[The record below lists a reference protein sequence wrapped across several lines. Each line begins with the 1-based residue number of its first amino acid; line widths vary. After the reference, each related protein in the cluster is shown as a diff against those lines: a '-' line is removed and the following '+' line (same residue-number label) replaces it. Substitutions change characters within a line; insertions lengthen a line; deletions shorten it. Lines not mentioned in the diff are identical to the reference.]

1 MSPLRGL
8 ILCSLLTGPAVAAP
22 LTLPLGERPE
32 WVRRDGIV
40 MAGSWEPLLF
50 RVRRDGSPGYTPTA
64 EQRAAYERE
73 HSPEMVAKLQALGV
87 NFVMMH
93 CYKAFGLTAERDSM
107 ADAVRFAKLCHDA
120 GMRVGVYNFSGTLG
134 WELLFKETPQA
145 EDWVVR
151 DHKGKPVTYGRATY
165 RYYWNRNHP
174 DAQAFYRKLIRFA
187 VEEIRTDLLHFDNYI
202 VGPGSDANSTER
214 FRTYLRSTFTDRQRQ
229 RMGIGDLATVK
240 PAMTGPPDNPL
251 RRAWLDFACQSLA
264 DSYHDLGR
272 YARTLR
278 KDVLLECN
286 PGGVRDRLRAPVDHG
301 RLLRGG
307 EAFWDEGGAIGFA
320 DGRLRSRIRTY
331 KVARC
336 MDNIAF
342 AYATTP
348 LEMAESMAFNLD
360 CLGCICWFEYDRIVV
375 KPAAKTPPR
384 GDLAPFI
391 RFFHKRRDLLRDA
404 AVVADVAVLRSSPSM
419 LFADVKVSR
428 LTSAAERALILDRV
442 PFQIIHDHQ
451 LGGLKRYRALV
462 VAGCPAMSDAH
473 VAQIERY
480 ASAGGRLI
488 VMGPTATH
496 DEWMLPRD
504 RPGLDALTGDRVLR
518 LTDAAGT
525 VDAIRKLLG
534 GELSCRV
541 DAAPGLCAEF
551 TRQGKRR
558 LVHLVN
564 YRSDGP
570 VKDVRVR
577 LRLSPGAHAERVVLA
592 SPTRD
597 DETKL
602 RFDEKDGVVTFT
614 VPAVDVYAVAVVT
627 VR

>member
-8 ILCSLLTGPAVAAP
+8 ILCCLLTGPAVAAP
-22 LTLPLGERPE
+22 LTLPLGKRPE
-32 WVRRDGIV
+32 WLGRDGIV

-73 HSPEMVAKLQALGV
+73 HSPQMVARLKALGV

-107 ADAVRFAKLCHDA
+107 ADAVRFSKLCHDA

-145 EDWVVR
+145 ENWVVR
-151 DHKGKPVTYGRATY
+151 DYTGRPVTYGRATY

-174 DAQAFYRKLIRFA
+174 GAQAFYRRLIRFA
-187 VEEIRTDLLHFDNYI
+187 VEEIRTDLLHFDNYV
-202 VGPGSDANSTER
+202 VGPGSDANSVER
-214 FRTYLRSTFTDRQRQ
+214 FRAYLRDTFTEVQRR
-229 RMGIGDLATVK
+229 RMGIKDLSAVK
-240 PAMTGPPDNPL
+240 PAMTGPPDNPI

-278 KDVLLECN
+278 KDILLECN
-286 PGGVRDRLRAPVDHG
+286 PGGVRDRLRASVDHG

-307 EAFWDEGGAIGFA
+307 EAFWDEGGAIGFE
-320 DGRLRSRIRTY
+320 DDRLTSRIRTY

-348 LEMAESMAFNLD
+348 LEMGESMAFNRD
-360 CLGCICWFEYDRIVV
+360 CLGCICWFEYDKIVV
-375 KPAAKTPPR
+375 KPAAKMPPR
-384 GDLAPFI
+384 DDLAPFI

-419 LFADVKVSR
+419 LFADAKVAG
-428 LTSAAERALILDRV
+428 LTSAAEQALILNRV
-442 PFQIIHDHQ
+442 PFQIIHAHQ
-451 LGGLKRYRALV
+451 LGDLKRYRALV
-462 VAGCPAMSDAH
+462 LAGCPAMSDAD
-473 VAQIERY
+473 VAQIKAY
-480 ASAGGRLI
+480 VSTGGRLVI
-488 VMGPTATH
+488 VGAAATH

-504 RPGLDALTGDRVLR
+504 QPALDELPADRILR
-518 LTDAAGT
+518 LTDVKGL
-525 VDAIRKLLG
+525 VDATRKLLG
-534 GELSCRV
+534 GEMSYRV

-551 TRQGKRR
+551 TRQAKRH

-570 VKDVRVR
+570 VKEVRVR
-577 LRLSPGAHAERVVLA
+577 LRFSPGAHAERIVLTG
-592 SPTRD
+592 PTCEG
-597 DETKL
+597 ETKL
-602 RFDEKDGVVTFT
+602 RFDEKGGVVTFT
-614 VPAVDVYAVAVVT
+614 VPAVDVYTVAVVT